1 MGLFAKAV
9 LQVADMSYCQRIDGN
24 VVGNTK
30 MVPPYWKSQANV
42 LVELINSGMAVAH
55 NAGGY
60 PKFVAP
66 VELSKIV
73 RFLHGQCET
82 AVEVPAAVLVAAT
95 APADVDAGEEAAVV
109 AVAAVADPFQR
120 VVEAWLAEVE
130 VFYSKAANVM

>member
-1 MGLFAKAV
+1 MEKPG
-9 LQVADMSYCQRIDGN
+9 QCS
-24 VVGNTK
+24 
-30 MVPPYWKSQANV
+30 
-42 LVELINSGMAVAH
+42 ELINSGMAVAH

-66 VELSKIV
+66 VELLSIV

-82 AVEVPAAVLVAAT
+82 AVDVPAAVLVAAT

-120 VVEAWLAEVE
+120 VGEDWLAEVE
-130 VFYSKAANVM
+130 VFYSKADLM